1 MAKLSD
7 GTDGQGFLG
16 SRWPEVKKIL
26 PPFSNESGLWD
37 AIRARVPT
45 PQPINMPFLQKE
57 GKGTVHTDKQREA
70 RKVKQVEEM
79 FNVSSSWDVGN
90 GCSF

>member
-7 GTDGQGFLG
+7 GTDSQGFLG
-16 SRWPEVKKIL
+16 SQWPEVKKIL
-26 PPFSNESGLWD
+26 HLLQMSQGCG
-37 AIRARVPT
+37 T
-45 PQPINMPFLQKE
+45 PYEHVFLHHSPSTCLSYRRKA
-57 GKGTVHTDKQREA
+57 KVLVHTDKQREA
-70 RKVKQVEEM
+70 RKVKQVEQM